1 MPNTATSPEESFG
14 ELTTT
19 TPLLNYEAPAIQSL
33 IRDRGWRG
41 LSQFDQIGAL
51 HDYVRNE
58 IRFGYNLTDTTKAS
72 QVLSD
77 GYGQC
82 NTKSVL
88 MMALLRALGLPCK
101 MHGFTITKSLQRG
114 VVPELAYPITPQN
127 IVHSWVEVWFDNRW
141 VKLEGFILDDGVL
154 SALQRQFPDR
164 NSLCAFGAG
173 TERLQQPEVNW
184 TGADTYIQQTGIN
197 QDFGLF
203 DTPDQFFAKH
213 PQELTGLRG
222 FMFRNVLRH
231 WMNTRVQ
238 RIRNG
243 HSYSLPKDA
252 LGNG

>member
-14 ELTTT
+14 DLTVT
-19 TPLLNYEAPAIQSL
+19 TPLLNYETPAIQSL

-51 HDYVRNE
+51 HDFVRNE
-58 IRFGYNLTDTTKAS
+58 IRFGYNLADTTKAS

-141 VKLEGFILDDGVL
+141 VKLEGFILDDDVL
-154 SALQRQFPDR
+154 SALQKQFPDR

-173 TERLQQPEVNW
+173 TDTLQQPEVSW

-203 DTPDQFFAKH
+203 DTPDKFFAKH

-231 WMNTRVQ
+231 WMNIRVK
-238 RIRNG
+238 RIRAG

-252 LGNG
+252 LG